1 MPELRPGN
9 ASLNAS
15 GEETLA
21 AVQEAAAAVDQ
32 WLPVD
37 ASGSVTIAELCA
49 TRDGGPREARYG
61 PLRARV
67 LSLGAGELR
76 FGSEAVKDVA
86 GYDVR
91 RAWLGEVAVA
101 HATLRLAARLPWR
114 LDATLRGGDAFAL
127 AEALRALPSAPA
139 AIVVLAP
146 DLVAISDDA
155 PLAEADR
162 RETDF
167 AAAAAA
173 AGAALER
180 VSVEGWSACCEAL
193 PPRRVRLTGRDAR
206 RSLPVIAEPW
216 AYDAG
221 RRLGLVA
228 HASTALR
235 STPGR
240 PGPEPSAALVARVR
254 TAIAP

>member
-9 ASLNAS
+9 ATVNAA
-15 GEETLA
+15 GDETLG
-21 AVQEAAAAVDQ
+21 AVQEAAAAAGQ

-37 ASGSVTIAELCA
+37 ARSSVTIAELCA

-67 LSLGAGELR
+67 LSLGAGGLR
-76 FGSEAVKDVA
+76 FGREAVKDVA

-91 RAWLGEVAVA
+91 RAWLGEVAIA
-101 HATLRLAARLPWR
+101 DATLRLAARLRWR

-139 AIVVLAP
+139 AILVLAP

-155 PLAEADR
+155 PLSQADR
-162 RETDF
+162 RETDLDG
-167 AAAAAA
+167 AARC
-173 AGAALER
+173 AGAELER
-180 VSVEGWSACCEAL
+180 VSVESWSARCEEL
-193 PPRRVRLTGRDAR
+193 PRARLRLAGRDAR
-206 RSLPVIAEPW
+206 RSLPSLDEPW

-221 RRLGLVA
+221 RRLALVA
-228 HASTALR
+228 DATML
-235 STPGR
+235 PGAAR
-240 PGPEPSAALVARVR
+240 ARGPGPSAALVARVR
-254 TAIAP
+254 AAIAP